1 MRQALTQ
8 TAAAWLHWP
17 ETLALVEAFHTAGYP
32 LRFVGG
38 AVRDTLLGREVVDV
52 DAATP
57 APPQKVM
64 AIAEAAGMKAI
75 PTGLSHGTVTVVV
88 SLFTAQGAAQSGG
101 GSVSDGGVSPP
112 NHKIFEITTL
122 RRDIKNFGR
131 HAEVLFTNSWE
142 EDAARRDFTMNALY
156 AEPDG
161 TVHDYFGGVEDAQ
174 TGRVVFIGEAC
185 QRIQEDALR
194 ILRFFRFFASYGE
207 GNADAVAL
215 AACAQESFRLNQLS
229 AERIGAE
236 MLKLLQADRAA
247 ETLRLMQDYGILEKL
262 ISATVEVSS
271 VAALRRVRLM
281 AEPEP
286 MHPLVP
292 LALLLRSWP
301 YPEAVLEDVVKRW
314 RLSGKQ
320 AVQLRHLTQEKR
332 LEPETLEAEQKK
344 ILRKEGAE
352 LFAARVMIG
361 WAERLAENPPQPQ
374 ILSATY
380 RAMMGLP
387 ARWEIP
393 IFPLSGE
400 DLRGIG
406 MISGPQMG
414 QALRQLESQWEA
426 ADYQLTPQK
435 LLEHARQWMG

>member
-17 ETLALVEAFHTAGYP
+17 ETLALVEAFHTAGHP

-88 SLFTAQGAAQSGG
+88 QGR
-101 GSVSDGGVSPP
+101 P
-112 NHKIFEITTL
+112 FEITTL

-174 TGRVVFIGEAC
+174 TGRVVFIGEAS

-207 GNADAVAL
+207 GNADAAAL

-236 MLKLLQADRAA
+236 MLKLLQAERAA

-262 ISATVEVSS
+262 ISATVELSS
-271 VAALRRVRLM
+271 LAALRRVRLM

-320 AVQLRHLTQEKR
+320 AVQLHYLTQEKR
-332 LEPETLEAEQKK
+332 LEPETPEAEQKK
-344 ILRKEGAE
+344 ILRKDGAE

-361 WAERLAENPPQPQ
+361 WAERLAENPAQPQ

-400 DLRGIG
+400 DLRSIG

-426 ADYQLTPQK
+426 ADYQLSPQK
-435 LLEHARQWMG
+435 LLENARQWVG